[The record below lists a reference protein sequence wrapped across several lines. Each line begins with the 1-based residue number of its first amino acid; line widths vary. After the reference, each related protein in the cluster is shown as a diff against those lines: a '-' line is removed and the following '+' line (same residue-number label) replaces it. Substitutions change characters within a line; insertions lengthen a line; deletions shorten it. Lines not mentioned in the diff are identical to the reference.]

1 MSPVQSKMSRLAK
14 EQEKSTC
21 VKRNQLRGTDE
32 ELPRML
38 DFKYK
43 DHLSTTIVEKFKVLL
58 QMQNVMFFEMRETLR
73 KELKE
78 MLAKSKISETK
89 DTEHDGSREEWQ
101 EAKDL
106 ASQKTEFVE
115 QEEKNSKFTEYT
127 ENLTFRKGEIYEPS
141 CKWDK
146 AKMSTSS
153 QGKEFSQN
161 EPQSYQAIGG
171 MAEAS
176 EMNDTCRNGSHHIR
190 LPDKEKPKHREGRA
204 VKAME
209 EENHQSLSNKEKT
222 IKASREE
229 ETLMDE
235 GVVLTLA
242 ADPLALATLEVS
254 KQWGNIFNILR
265 ENGFG
270 PEFQCEVQLAFKCDG
285 EMKTFSDLQ
294 SLRQFTSQNPVIGEL
309 LNPFLRQ
316 KEKPKQG
323 GGCGI
328 PPKGGKALVNSKHEA
343 GGTANDGLHSL
354 FIKEVKVTTPEVKN
368 LETREEEF
376 SERKDKGIPTFEV
389 TGEDSE
395 SEEGNTSYVRA
406 KEEEGACAMEEEEE
420 WWEEEE
426 EWWEEEEE
434 GEDDSILC
442 EKGDSTCRLVP
453 ATSVMGKMGADE
465 EIMVFSKVRNPE
477 NEEKEEVGGFFM
489 GKTLQTQ
496 TSKEADLIQETETNY
511 RTTVIGVL
519 REMGEE
525 IGKMKKCLPDIL
537 ETENTIDDLRS
548 RIDILE
554 ERLCNLDDEM
564 KKLSKNT
571 IQMAKQIINKETLR
585 EREDRFRSANIRL
598 IGIPEKES
606 EENEAE
612 DIVQEIIEENFP
624 ELWDSCLGIV
634 RAHRIPS
641 MIDKN
646 RLTPRHILVKF
657 LNCSD
662 KEKIL
667 KASREKK
674 EITYRGTRIRLTA
687 DLSLGTLDARSQWS
701 NIIKVLQEK
710 GFHPRI
716 LYPAKL
722 AFDFQG
728 QTKVFFDMEEFW
740 KFISCVPTLK
750 ELLEKTT

>member
-32 ELPRML
+32 DIPRML

-43 DHLSTTIVEKFKVLL
+43 NHLSTTIVEKFNVLL
-58 QMQNVMFFEMRETLR
+58 QMQDLMFFEMRETLR

-78 MLAKSKISETK
+78 MLVKSKISETK

-106 ASQKTEFVE
+106 ASQKTEFGK
-115 QEEKNSKFTEYT
+115 QKEKNSKFAECT
-127 ENLTFRKGEIYEPS
+127 ENLTFKKGEIYEPS

-153 QGKEFSQN
+153 QGKKLSQN

-176 EMNDTCRNGSHHIR
+176 DMNDDTCRNGSHHIQ
-190 LPDKEKPKHREGRA
+190 LPDKEKPKHREGGA
-204 VKAME
+204 LKAME
-209 EENHQSLSNKEKT
+209 EENLQNLSNKEKT
-222 IKASREE
+222 IKASKE
-229 ETLMDE
+229 ETLMEE
-235 GVVLTLA
+235 GAMLTLA
-242 ADPLALATLEVS
+242 ADPLASATLEVS
-254 KQWGNIFNILR
+254 KQWGDIFNILR

-270 PEFQCEVQLAFKCDG
+270 PEFQCEVKLAFKCDD

-294 SLRQFTSQNPVIGEL
+294 SLRQFISQKPVIGEL
-309 LNPFLRQ
+309 LNPVLQQ
-316 KEKPKQG
+316 KEKPNQG
-323 GGCGI
+323 GGSGI
-328 PPKGGKALVNSKHEA
+328 PIKGDKALVNSKHEA
-343 GGTANDGLHSL
+343 GGTASDGLHSL
-354 FIKEVKVTTPEVKN
+354 FTKEVKVTRLEVKN
-368 LETREEEF
+368 LQTREEEF
-376 SERKDKGIPTFEV
+376 SKWKDKGIPTFEV

-395 SEEGNTSYVRA
+395 TEEDDLSYVRA
-406 KEEEGACAMEEEEE
+406 EEEEGACAMEEEEK
-420 WWEEEE
+420 
-426 EWWEEEEE
+426 
-434 GEDDSILC
+434 C
-442 EKGDSTCRLVP
+442 
-453 ATSVMGKMGADE
+453 VMGKMGADE
-465 EIMVFSKVRNPE
+465 EIMVFSKVWNPV

-511 RTTVIGVL
+511 RTTVIGIL

-537 ETENTIDDLRS
+537 GTKNSIDDLRS

-554 ERLCNLDDEM
+554 ERLCNLDDEV

-612 DIVQEIIEENFP
+612 DILQEVIEENFP
-624 ELWDSCLGIV
+624 ELWDSSLGIV

-641 MIDKN
+641 VIDKN

-687 DLSLGTLDARSQWS
+687 DLSLGTLDAR
-701 NIIKVLQEK
+701 ILMVEA
-710 GFHPRI
+710 RI
-716 LYPAKL
+716 LPMRENPSTIEAAAPLLMQILEIEKPQRVKTFGPAKQL
-722 AFDFQG
+722 GRWA
-728 QTKVFFDMEEFW
+728 
-740 KFISCVPTLK
+740 P
-750 ELLEKTT
+750 